1 MSTYKVA
8 TTLVALRGCRHTD
21 VTLLQGFV
29 ARRTE
34 LSARIQSYHKLLQET
49 RGMLSPPPS
58 TSQPDYISAA
68 DLGTERDPAT
78 RKRKQK
84 QRVTSRGERK
94 RNQSQSPRLEEAGDK
109 KNWHEQDVITTEPTT
124 RTTNEAFFCDNPR
137 EKHDLLLIN

>member
-1 MSTYKVA
+1 
-8 TTLVALRGCRHTD
+8 
-21 VTLLQGFV
+21 
-29 ARRTE
+29 
-34 LSARIQSYHKLLQET
+34 
-49 RGMLSPPPS
+49 MLSPPPS

-94 RNQSQSPRLEEAGDK
+94 RSQSQSPRLEEAGDK